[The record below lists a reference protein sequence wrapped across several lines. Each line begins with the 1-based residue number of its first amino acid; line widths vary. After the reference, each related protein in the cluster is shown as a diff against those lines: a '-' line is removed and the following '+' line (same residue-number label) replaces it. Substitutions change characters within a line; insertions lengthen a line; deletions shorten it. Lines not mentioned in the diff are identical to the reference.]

1 MKRFTQ
7 YIEEAMTA
15 EGYAVMRIGGSIG
28 EKTIRSVRDLKGETV
43 DPKEKTYTD
52 KQTAKDTVKRMNKL
66 LSPGEKKYYGIRYI
80 TAEIQAGKF
89 TGKG

>member
-1 MKRFTQ
+1 MKNFTEL
-7 YIEEAMTA
+7 IDEAMISQ
-15 EGYAVMRIGGSIG
+15 GWAVMRVGGSIG
-28 EKTIRSVRDLKGETV
+28 EKTIRSVRDLKGEKV